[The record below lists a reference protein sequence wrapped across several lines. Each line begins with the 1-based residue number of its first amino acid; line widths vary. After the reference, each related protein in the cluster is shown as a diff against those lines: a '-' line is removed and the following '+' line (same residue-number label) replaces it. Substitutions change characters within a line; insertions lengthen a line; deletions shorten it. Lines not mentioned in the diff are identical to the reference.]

1 MSNEKRS
8 KSTLAAMKTIAA
20 KKPEI
25 KARSERVAK
34 ALKYRLKSMKLSQ
47 ANLGDAIGV
56 SFQYINK
63 LLSGR
68 MDVVVSDH
76 FPKIVEALGFSPPEL
91 HELVTGEQ
99 VGNLPNRPSLRTSD
113 PLLGINTPQI
123 VCGIYPKGT
132 KAGDLNAPAPMS
144 TLLAFP
150 PDVLGLTGNADNI
163 IALRDMRRNR
173 SAYLNPQD
181 VVYVNCD
188 QQPEWSPD
196 KPTYAL
202 VDVKKTLHI
211 AEILNSSHSHL
222 TVLTLPQ
229 TNPVRIE
236 RKKCLGTVV
245 ARLRLG

>member
-1 MSNEKRS
+1 MPDETKS

-25 KARSERVAK
+25 QNRSRRVARE
-34 ALKYRLKSMKLSQ
+34 LKDRLKSMKLTQ
-47 ANLGDAIGV
+47 LQLAEAVDT
-56 SFQYINK
+56 SFQYMNK

-68 MDVVVSDH
+68 MDVVTSNY
-76 FPKIVEALGFSPPEL
+76 FGAIATALQYSPPEL

-99 VGNLPNRPSLRTSD
+99 AGNLRHRPSIRIGD

-123 VCGIYPKGT
+123 VCGLYPKGA
-132 KAGDLNAPAPMS
+132 KAGDLDAPAPMS
-144 TLLAFP
+144 TLLAYP
-150 PDVLGLTGNADNI
+150 PEVLGTSGNADNI

-181 VVYVNCD
+181 VVYVNRD

-211 AEILNSSHSHL
+211 AEVLNSSPSHL